1 MKETETRAGE
11 HRHVITWTDPEVGA
25 RAIKTMSGLD
35 YLRALRDGRSPL
47 PPMYRLFNFRLLDVE
62 EGRVVFGL
70 TPAEYQCNPVGMI
83 HGGFA
88 CTALDSAM
96 ACAIHT
102 TLPVQAQLTT
112 LEIKVNFVR
121 GIKVET
127 GNMQCEG
134 RVIHAGSRTATADGR
149 LTDSKGALY
158 AHGVA
163 TCLILR
169 PGSGSPVRE

>member
-1 MKETETRAGE
+1 MKEIETGAGVRS
-11 HRHVITWTDPEVGA
+11 HIVTWSDPEVSAHTAGA
-25 RAIKTMSGLD
+25 MSGLD

-62 EGRVVFGL
+62 EGRVVLGL
-70 TPAEYQCNPVGMI
+70 TPAEYQCNPAGMI

-96 ACAIHT
+96 ACAVYT
-102 TLPVQAQLTT
+102 TLPVRTELTT

-127 GNMQCEG
+127 GDMRCEG
-134 RVIHAGSRTATADGR
+134 RVIHGGSRTATADAR
-149 LTDSKGALY
+149 LTDGKGVLY
-158 AHGVA
+158 AHGVG
-163 TCLILR
+163 TCLIVR
-169 PGSGSPVRE
+169 PGGGPPA

>member
-1 MKETETRAGE
+1 MKEIDTGAGE
-11 HRHVITWTDPEVGA
+11 HSHIIRWSDPKVST
-25 RAIKTMSGLD
+25 RAIKTESGLD

-47 PPMYRLFNFRLLDVE
+47 SPMYRLFNFRFLDVE
-62 EGRVVFGL
+62 EGHVVFEL

-88 CTALDSAM
+88 CTALDAAT
-96 ACAIHT
+96 ACAVHT
-102 TLPVQAQLTT
+102 TLPVHAELTT

-127 GNMQCEG
+127 GNMRCEG
-134 RVIHAGSRTATADGR
+134 RVIHAGSRTATAEGR
-149 LTDSKGALY
+149 LTDSKGVLY

-169 PGSGSPVRE
+169 PGT